1 MLQPAHPRQP
11 TTGFEKSLHAA
22 LKAWYTQPGD
32 QLETRVSGYVIDIVR
47 GGVLIEIQT
56 RNFAAIKHKLTR
68 LLENHQVRL
77 VYPVAKEKWIIRQS
91 TNGVR
96 SRRRKSPKQGCAFD
110 AFNEIISLSGLV
122 PHKNLS
128 IEVLL
133 TRQEEILRDDGRGS
147 WRRQGWSIHDR
158 RLLEVL
164 GSITLQSADD
174 FFSLLP
180 TGLPQPFTNRE
191 LATALHRRVTL
202 ARKMTYTLCK
212 VGCIEIVGKAGN
224 ARLYK
229 S

>member
-11 TTGFEKSLHAA
+11 STVFEKSLHAA
-22 LKAWYTQPGD
+22 LKAWYTRPGD
-32 QLETRVSGYVIDIVR
+32 QLETRVSGYVIDI
-47 GGVLIEIQT
+47 
-56 RNFAAIKHKLTR
+56 
-68 LLENHQVRL
+68 
-77 VYPVAKEKWIIRQS
+77 IRQS
-91 TNGVR
+91 TSGVLYK
-96 SRRRKSPKQGCAFD
+96 RRKSPKQGCAFD
-110 AFNEIISLSGLV
+110 IFNEMISLSGLV
-122 PHKNLS
+122 PHNNLS

-164 GSITLQSADD
+164 GSITLQSAGD

-191 LATALHRRVTL
+191 LAIALHRRVTL

-224 ARLYK
+224 ARLYNK
-229 S
+229 NKLRPSS